1 MVYAE
6 ECDTSFGFGSL
17 FVGGINSVEVE
28 IEYDGRVTCTFADPL
43 KTRL

>member
-17 FVGGINSVEVE
+17 FAGGIDSVEVE
-28 IEYDGRVTCTFADPL
+28 IENDGGVKCTFADL
-43 KTRL
+43 VEISS